1 MEIPVWQPDAIYLH
15 VFTRDLRRPIA
26 PRPRTKRHGCKC
38 RADRWHREW
47 TRTRCQP
54 QRILRP
60 MGRRYLQHSFP
71 CCCRCP
77 CTGSSR
83 WCESGCR
90 GCEPG
95 GKMRWWWL
103 TWTST
108 AGHRGHSR
116 GSAMGIATHYSTV
129 LPIPLN
135 HQLTAVNP
143 QPVMTAK
150 VPEPVLTVLR
160 GMDCTVGVRTISWVV
175 HTRAISFNKVL
186 ALKLGWLAMLA
197 LGWVMPPPLR
207 LTVPTT
213 LKVLARVRPTVQWAA
228 VTIQRVLWIH
238 PPQKCA
244 LAAER
249 RETM

>member
-1 MEIPVWQPDAIYLH
+1 MQFIYRCLRVIPGDQSHPGHVRRDTGVNVGQTGGTGNGPGPDANHSWSWDQWAAVISST
-15 VFTRDLRRPIA
+15 VSPVVVVV
-26 PRPRTKRHGCKC
+26 
-38 RADRWHREW
+38 RAQVRVVDARAVAEAVCQAA
-47 TRTRCQP
+47 RCVGDGWLGHP
-54 QRILRP
+54 
-60 MGRRYLQHSFP
+60 LQDI
-71 CCCRCP
+71 
-77 CTGSSR
+77 G
-83 WCESGCR
+83 
-90 GCEPG
+90 
-95 GKMRWWWL
+95 
-103 TWTST
+103 
-108 AGHRGHSR
+108 
-116 GSAMGIATHYSTV
+116 GIAGVLQWGSQNIIYYSTV
-129 LPIPLN
+129 PPIPLN
-135 HQLTAVNP
+135 HQLTAVKP

-150 VPEPVLTVLR
+150 VPDPVLTVLR